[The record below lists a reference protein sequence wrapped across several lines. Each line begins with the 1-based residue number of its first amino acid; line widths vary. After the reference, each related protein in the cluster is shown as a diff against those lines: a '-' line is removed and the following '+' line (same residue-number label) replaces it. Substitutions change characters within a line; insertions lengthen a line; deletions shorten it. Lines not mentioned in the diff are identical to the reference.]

1 MREEKRVITVD
12 GFEHDLLINGINGF
26 RNSLLENE
34 YPTEDIDKLLMKILD
49 APPLKRRRVDRE
61 DR

>member
-12 GFEHDLLINGINGF
+12 GFEHDLLINGINDF
-26 RNSLLENE
+26 RNFLLENE